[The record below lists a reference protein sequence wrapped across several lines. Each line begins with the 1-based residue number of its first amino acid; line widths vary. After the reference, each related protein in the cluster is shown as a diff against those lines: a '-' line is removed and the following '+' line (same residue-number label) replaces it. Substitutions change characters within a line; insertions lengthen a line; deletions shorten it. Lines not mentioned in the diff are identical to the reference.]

1 MHPWILQVLIWTFIL
16 RLLGYWQLQDWQLL
30 LPNELPLYARQFPC
44 RDHYLDLGANFTP
57 CYSSI
62 QIGSNLTKKT
72 EWITTR
78 QFWRELAWESS
89 TKPHKTIANILS
101 LTGQR
106 MVKYIEK
113 CSLPTCLPVWASAI
127 LIFALS
133 RISTW
138 THCNWA
144 QSHAQMRAVLP

>member
-62 QIGSNLTKKT
+62 QIGSNLTKKM

-78 QFWRELAWESS
+78 QFWRELAWQSS
-89 TKPHKTIANILS
+89 TKPHKTIAKYFVTYGSKN
-101 LTGQR
+101 GF
-106 MVKYIEK
+106 KYIENVV
-113 CSLPTCLPVWASAI
+113 SLLACQCGHQQYLYLHWAE
-127 LIFALS
+127 
-133 RISTW
+133 
-138 THCNWA
+138 
-144 QSHAQMRAVLP
+144 